1 MRRWHRGCGCTD
13 QRCTLAVLPHLLLTV
28 ARGAACPSPP
38 LLLRPVL
45 RRTAFKSDME
55 LFDSSARTEPTGTS
69 SAQIKVCARR
79 RIQAREHTRVGRR
92 DRRFKRPADEKPTT
106 PIAIG
111 LKCSAP
117 ARQGVVRRGWCGCR
131 DHDHTARV
139 YGCAARP
146 PLSGAC
152 VPKAVDTRPWRLRH
166 RAGSC
171 LCDTKGKPLSW
182 LVSAS
187 FYTPQ

>member
-1 MRRWHRGCGCTD
+1 MHFGCITPSSID
-13 QRCTLAVLPHLLLTV
+13 
-28 ARGAACPSPP
+28 RGAWGRLP
-38 LLLRPVL
+38 LTPFAVAPGAEANSFQERHGALRFFCSC
-45 RRTAFKSDME
+45 RADQH
-55 LFDSSARTEPTGTS
+55 LFGANEG
-69 SAQIKVCARR
+69 CARR

-92 DRRFKRPADEKPTT
+92 DRRFKRPADEQPTT

-131 DHDHTARV
+131 DRDHTARV

-152 VPKAVDTRPWRLRH
+152 VPKAMDTRPWRLRRH
-166 RAGSC
+166 RVGSC

-187 FYTPQ
+187 FNTPQ

>member
-55 LFDSSARTEPTGTS
+55 LFDSSARAEPTSTF
-69 SAQIKVCARR
+69 SAQMKVVHDAEYRL
-79 RIQAREHTRVGRR
+79 ANTRVGRR
-92 DRRFKRPADEKPTT
+92 DRRFKRPADEQPTT

-152 VPKAVDTRPWRLRH
+152 VPKAVDTRPWRLRRH
-166 RAGSC
+166 RAGS
-171 LCDTKGKPLSW
+171 W
-182 LVSAS
+182 L
-187 FYTPQ
+187 PQLVGVRFV